1 MALPLFSAKMLLPVG
16 NPPSLKTLATGLILA
31 CGIALPA
38 SAKDTLQV
46 ALADRSEFLPLS
58 RSSIEANRGN
68 MPALVPLPDALPR
81 AIPKSASDG
90 APAPLHISKAIPEI
104 HRDFDKLPEPVR
116 AMRERMLEAAR
127 SGDIERLRP
136 LLGIEDKATQLALE
150 DNEEDVIDF
159 LKSLSGDEDGREV
172 LAIIT
177 DLLDTGYVHLNVG
190 QQNEVYVW
198 PYFYAM
204 PLDKLTPPQIVE
216 LFQIVTAGDFED
228 MKKAGGYI
236 FYSIG
241 IGPDGSWRFFTA
253 GQ

>member
-1 MALPLFSAKMLLPVG
+1 M
-16 NPPSLKTLATGLILA
+16 
-31 CGIALPA
+31 PA

-68 MPALVPLPDALPR
+68 TPALVPLPDALPR

-90 APAPLHISKAIPEI
+90 APPHFIFQRPFRKFTGISTSCPS
-104 HRDFDKLPEPVR
+104 LC
-116 AMRERMLEAAR
+116 AR
-127 SGDIERLRP
+127 CASGCWKRHGPATLKGCVPSSAFRTRP
-136 LLGIEDKATQLALE
+136 QLALE